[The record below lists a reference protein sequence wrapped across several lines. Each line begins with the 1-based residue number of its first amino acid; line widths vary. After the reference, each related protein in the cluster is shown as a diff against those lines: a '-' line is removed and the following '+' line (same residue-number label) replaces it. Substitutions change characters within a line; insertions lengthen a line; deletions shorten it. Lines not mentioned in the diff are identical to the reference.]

1 MSTLHEADLTSQ
13 RQRSRLRLLLV
24 TMCAMLLFAFA
35 AVGLLQARQ
44 VQLLNATQRFQDD
57 SLVWSLFQFEVEFM
71 KLRLALEQAAGPST
85 AVDAD
90 AVEQRYEIF
99 VSRLGL
105 IETEHAAALLQRDP
119 DYVDLVNRT
128 RAFVAWADTL
138 PLNADTV
145 REHPALLREATLRMD
160 SLSVAVHELSL
171 TAAHHVAAQVTD
183 RHALVKQQ
191 SRVSMGL
198 TGLQVALTL
207 GFAFILIR
215 LFRRLARSGDEQAAL
230 AQSLQ
235 FARGEAEAGS
245 RAKSVF
251 LANMSHELRTPM
263 HGLLGMLA
271 LLGDTPLKLD
281 QQAHVKAASDS
292 ARHLLAVLN
301 DILDVSKMEAG
312 GVTIIEEPV
321 ALAALLQE
329 LNKSLAAQASAKGLG
344 LSLRSDADVPA
355 WVSVD
360 PTRLRQILLNLL
372 NNAIKFSEQ
381 GHVALHLSRQTDGLG
396 RSLLRFDV
404 SDTGI
409 GIDMATQARLFQRFS
424 QGDASSSRRFGGT
437 GLGLEIS
444 RNLARAMDGDISVTS
459 APGCGSVFSLELRLT
474 ACAPPLPLA
483 GAIPT
488 VNPHGPARVLRILVA
503 EDNPTNQVYL
513 AAVLEKLGHQ
523 AVLCDDGLAAVKRLT
538 EDDFDLVL
546 MDLHMPVM
554 DGFDAT
560 IAMRALA
567 GPKSAIRIIALSAD
581 AFEESHGNAVA
592 AGMDGFLA
600 KPVGIDTLAA
610 ALQGGLSPAAA

>member
-1 MSTLHEADLTSQ
+1 MTLQ
-13 RQRSRLRLLLV
+13 RQRDRLRLLLV
-24 TMCAMLLFAFA
+24 AMCAMLLLAFA

-44 VQLLNATQRFQDD
+44 VQLLNANQRFQDD
-57 SLVWSLFQFEVEFM
+57 SLVWSVFQFEVEYM
-71 KLRLALEQAAGPST
+71 KLRLALEQAAGPSL

-119 DYVDLVNRT
+119 DYSDVVGRA

-160 SLSVAVHELSL
+160 GLSIGVHELSL
-171 TAAHHVAAQVTD
+171 NAAHHVAAQLSD

-198 TGLQVALTL
+198 TVLQVALTL

-215 LFRRLARSGDEQAAL
+215 LFRRLSRSGDEQEAL
-230 AQSLQ
+230 AQSLLL
-235 FARGEAEAGS
+235 ARGEAEAGS

-271 LLGDTPLKLD
+271 LLGDTPLKPD
-281 QQAHVKAASDS
+281 QQAHVNAASDS

-301 DILDVSKMEAG
+301 DVLDVSKMEAG
-312 GVTIIEEPV
+312 GITISQEPV
-321 ALAALLQE
+321 ALAALLLE
-329 LNKSLAAQASAKGLG
+329 LNKSLAAQAAAKGLG

-355 WVSVD
+355 WVSAD

-372 NNAIKFSEQ
+372 SNAIKFSEQ

-459 APGCGSVFSLELRLT
+459 APGCGSVFSLELRLS
-474 ACAPPLPLA
+474 ACAPPLPAALTNTA
-483 GAIPT
+483 PSAEPPDP
-488 VNPHGPARVLRILVA
+488 VRVLRILVA

-513 AAVLEKLGHQ
+513 AAVLEKLGHL
-523 AVLCDDGLAAVKRLT
+523 AVLCDDGRDAVKRLT
-538 EDDFDLVL
+538 QEDFDLVL

-560 IAMRALA
+560 LAMRALPGA
-567 GPKSAIRIIALSAD
+567 KSAIRIIALSAD
-581 AFEESHGNAVA
+581 AFEESHARAMAV
-592 AGMDGFLA
+592 GMDGFLA
-600 KPVGIDTLAA
+600 KPVGIDSLAA
-610 ALQGGLSPAAA
+610 ALVA